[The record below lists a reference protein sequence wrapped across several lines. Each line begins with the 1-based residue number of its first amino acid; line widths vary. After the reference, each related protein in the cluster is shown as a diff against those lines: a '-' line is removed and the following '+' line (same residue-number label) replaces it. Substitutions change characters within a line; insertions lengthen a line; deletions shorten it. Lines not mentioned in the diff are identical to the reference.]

1 MVYIF
6 GHESWVPIPIQN
18 LGTGCVQALPAIWLV
33 LSSGAV
39 ICACGETWDIS
50 VGQTYRLHQDD
61 GTLWGFRQVSWWETF
76 SERCRSIVE
85 RILETIQTCISPA
98 WSLYKGGT
106 AWTSGP
112 PVFARRRRSNI
123 QEIRSP
129 FGIISRSHRLWFKEN
144 TKSICT
150 DSRRSFSG
158 ESWNP
163 CQLLENWIAKSFF
176 VWNRPQGRS
185 NSRNLN

>member
-1 MVYIF
+1 MSSNTNPELRN
-6 GHESWVPIPIQN
+6 GMCPSSSSNLACPIQWSCHLRVGKHETYPWVKPTDFIKTMARCGD
-18 LGTGCVQALPAIWLV
+18 LGKFLGGKP
-33 LSSGAV
+33 
-39 ICACGETWDIS
+39 
-50 VGQTYRLHQDD
+50 
-61 GTLWGFRQVSWWETF
+61 
-76 SERCRSIVE
+76 
-85 RILETIQTCISPA
+85 
-98 WSLYKGGT
+98 SLKDAGPLLKEFWRRYKLAFPQHEVFTKGV
-106 AWTSGP
+106 SGP
-112 PVFARRRRSNI
+112 PVFARRRRSDI